1 MRFRTQELLFSIFE
15 NQCSVFYSCE
25 YWDDWLLV
33 SHKKALLKIGSKK
46 TNMSIDRN
54 HIKWDVSDSIGI
66 LSIDAPPENR
76 IVNPEFIS
84 LELLT
89 EWISDPHLRGLI
101 ITGTGRHF
109 SSGADLDGI
118 RNLVTTPAVMLT
130 QMQKGNEL
138 LNCIQ
143 NIQIPV
149 IAAISGVCFGAGLE
163 IAISC
168 HVRVCTQN
176 SLFAFP
182 ESALGIMPGLGG
194 IARLLKFAGVEA
206 SMQLLLSGDA
216 IDAEKAKDW
225 GIVDYIVPN
234 KQAKAFS
241 LDYLKKLVTNRPVDV
256 IHSIVQAINN
266 ARSLPMS
273 EALKRES
280 VMFCDLAVKR
290 FGTGT

>member
-1 MRFRTQELLFSIFE
+1 
-15 NQCSVFYSCE
+15 
-25 YWDDWLLV
+25 
-33 SHKKALLKIGSKK
+33 
-46 TNMSIDRN
+46 MSIISN
-54 HIKWDVSDSIGI
+54 QLKWEVYESIGI

-89 EWISDPHLRGLI
+89 ELISDPNLRGI
-101 ITGTGRHF
+101 VITGTGRHF

-118 RNLVTTPAVMLT
+118 RNLVTSPTVMLT
-130 QMQKGNEL
+130 EMQKGNEL
-138 LNCIQ
+138 LNFIQ
-143 NIQIPV
+143 NIPLPV

-163 IAISC
+163 IALSC

-194 IARLLKFAGVEA
+194 SARLLKLAGVEA
-206 SMQLLLSGDA
+206 SMQLLFSGDA
-216 IDAEKAKDW
+216 IDAEKAKGW
-225 GIVDYIVPN
+225 GIVDYVVPN
-234 KQAKAFS
+234 KQAKEFS
-241 LDYLKKLVTNRPVDV
+241 LDYLKKLVSDRPIDV

-280 VMFCDLAVKR
+280 IMFCDLAVKR
-290 FGTGT
+290 FGKGS